1 MMSKI
6 ATAVVC
12 SHIDKMSSLG
22 QKLCMVVY
30 PADPADG
37 GKKSDGEEKD
47 SST

>member
-1 MMSKI
+1 MMSKM

-12 SHIDKMSSLG
+12 PHIDKMSSLG

-30 PADPADG
+30 PAEDG